1 MTNTTNTTN
10 VTATKLWKRNAVV
23 AVVLLFI
30 CVGVYLNWSYHKE
43 PAASAVSGETELADT
58 LDTALLQEA
67 GADTDTET
75 AGEGG
80 GIASVDAITDQAQ
93 VVDGSE
99 NYDAMLTEAT
109 TDTTISDYFAT
120 IRLARQESR
129 DSAVELLQET
139 IAYADGDAASS
150 AKLEG
155 IISDALAE
163 SQIESLIVAKGYQDC
178 VAYISED
185 GISVAVAA
193 PEDGLTQSDVALLSD
208 IMLSQTSCKLSDI
221 RVIGVEPEKGQ

>member
-1 MTNTTNTTN
+1 MRSG
-10 VTATKLWKRNAVV
+10 ASKR
-23 AVVLLFI
+23 
-30 CVGVYLNWSYHKE
+30 
-43 PAASAVSGETELADT
+43 
-58 LDTALLQEA
+58 
-67 GADTDTET
+67 
-75 AGEGG
+75 
-80 GIASVDAITDQAQ
+80 
-93 VVDGSE
+93 
-99 NYDAMLTEAT
+99 
-109 TDTTISDYFAT
+109 
-120 IRLARQESR
+120 
-129 DSAVELLQET
+129 
-139 IAYADGDAASS
+139 ASS

-208 IMLSQTSCKLSDI
+208 IVLSQTSCKLSDI